1 MVSAKRRDVIKMFT
15 HFLVL
20 TENNLSEFSKWRNK
34 IVKNNKERWEV
45 HPRKNMVQ
53 VHNKMQS
60 PPWSRQHHASNELPY
75 PRPEDQKLRQRTRK
89 MSSQLINLTPF
100 RNPFIYSHICNCIRL
115 LTSLLLK
122 SSYFSSSE
130 INAKQKKIIHS

>member
-1 MVSAKRRDVIKMFT
+1 
-15 HFLVL
+15 
-20 TENNLSEFSKWRNK
+20 
-34 IVKNNKERWEV
+34 
-45 HPRKNMVQ
+45 MVQ

-60 PPWSRQHHASNELPY
+60 PPWSRQHHVSNELPY
-75 PRPEDQKLRQRTRK
+75 PCPEDRKLRQRTRK

-122 SSYFSSSE
+122 SSYFSASE
-130 INAKQKKIIHS
+130 INAKQKKIITHNLMTSEN